1 MNILITGAGGSVGA
15 SSAQYFS
22 EGHIVLALN
31 HNDLDIT
38 DPRAVRQVILSEKP
52 QLIIN
57 CAVLGVDACE
67 DNPPLARQINVEGP
81 RNLAQAAAQ
90 VDAEMLHFSS
100 NYVFDG
106 RHADCPYTIADAP
119 RPVNEY
125 GRTKLEGERAV
136 CAALPR
142 SYVVRTSWVFGGR
155 NDNFLSTAPRKL
167 ISGQRFS
174 AITDVKASTT
184 FVVDLIRR
192 VGEILTHK
200 RYGTYHVTN
209 DGDCSYF
216 EFASEAARILRLPD
230 TGTANLI
237 EPVSED
243 AMYRKAKRPRYSPMR
258 CLVSEEL
265 GLAPLRDWRDA
276 LLDYIGSE
284 VLPVGI
290 DRA

>member
-1 MNILITGAGGSVGA
+1 MNILITGAAGSVGA
-15 SSAQYFS
+15 SSALYFS
-22 EGHIVLALN
+22 EKHTVLALN
-31 HNDLDIT
+31 HADLDIT
-38 DPRAVRQVILSEKP
+38 NPRAVRQIVLTKKP
-52 QLIIN
+52 HVIIN

-67 DNPPLARQINVEGP
+67 DDPSLARQTNVEGP
-81 RNLAQAAAQ
+81 RNLAVAAAQ
-90 VDAEMLHFSS
+90 VNAEMLHFSS

-106 RHADCPYTIADAP
+106 RHVDRAYTIADAP

-125 GRTKLEGERAV
+125 GRTKLAGERVVAAV
-136 CAALPR
+136 SAR
-142 SYVVRTSWVFGGR
+142 SYVVRTSWVFGGQ

-184 FVVDLIRR
+184 FVVDLVRR

-209 DGDCSYF
+209 GGACSYF
-216 EFASEAARILRLPD
+216 EFASEAARILGLPD

-243 AMYRKAKRPRYSPMR
+243 AMNRKAKRPRYSPMR

-265 GLAPLRDWRDA
+265 GLTPMRDWRQA
-276 LLDYIGSE
+276 LLDYIGNMQTS
-284 VLPVGI
+284 PI
-290 DRA
+290 CS